1 MVIEVTTML
10 KTEQTFRYNNREEFD
25 PSILKK
31 LLLDDSEHELTDNH
45 AVADGTLAQLINM
58 KQ

>member
-1 MVIEVTTML
+1 ML